1 MLQFLPYALAAY
13 GGYKGYKASK
23 DAGGSGIQRLLA
35 GATGAVAG
43 YYGGKG
49 ALAGGSALNIPGFS
63 AAQSSFTPFLQTAP
77 LQALG
82 ANFPALNIP
91 QATQVSTTPFLQ
103 KGAMFP
109 GEDQLGALGPG
120 QQFDSISGL
129 QAAAKTAAA
138 TGGAGGP
145 GGQRAPMNALQKLLF
160 QQRIEDGKF
169 TGELQFSP
177 GKVAAAIGAGT
188 YLSGAFEPK
197 PIDVY
202 TPTYNLGVAELQRQ
216 RGGFKYIDPVTGEEK
231 TFEQPYIP
239 EAGRDPEFK
248 VGNIELSKNTF
259 NTGGLA
265 TIKKFNEGGV
275 NFLPSKVTHD
285 ENDSNNYVRAK
296 GYVEDGSGTG
306 DKDEDTM
313 LAQLADGEFVTRA
326 DGVLGAGIIAGANPE
341 SFKDMREKGA
351 SYFYEQQKR
360 YKRVFDLLKGSR
372 NAKAEI
378 N

>member
-13 GGYKGYKASK
+13 GGYRGYKASK
-23 DAGGSGIQRLLA
+23 DAGVSGIGRLLDTA
-35 GATGAVAG
+35 IGAAAG

-49 ALAGGSALNIPGFS
+49 VLTGGSALNIPGFQ
-63 AAQSSFTPFLQTAP
+63 AAQANFTPFLSTGP
-77 LQALG
+77 LQSLAQNYPNLG
-82 ANFPALNIP
+82 IP
-91 QATQVSTTPFLQ
+91 KINPL
-103 KGAMFP
+103 P
-109 GEDQLGALGPG
+109 GEDQLGVLGEG
-120 QQFDSISGL
+120 QQFDSLASL
-129 QAAAKTAAA
+129 QKQAQVANTVAGVT
-138 TGGAGGP
+138 TGGP
-145 GGQRAPMNALQKLLF
+145 GGQKVDMNTLQKLLF
-160 QQRIEDGKF
+160 RNRVVDGKF
-169 TGELQFSP
+169 TGELQIDP
-177 GKVAAAIGAGT
+177 AKAAAAIAATT
-188 YLSGAFEPK
+188 YFSGAFEPK

-202 TPTYNLGVAELQRQ
+202 TPTYNLAVAELQER
-216 RGGFKYIDPVTGEEK
+216 RGGFKYIDPVSGEEK

-239 EAGRDPEFK
+239 EADRDPDFRT
-248 VGNIELSKNTF
+248 GPIELSKNTF

-265 TIKKFNEGGV
+265 SIPKYNTGGI
-275 NFLPSKVTHD
+275 NYLPSKVTHD
-285 ENDSNNYVRAK
+285 ENDSNNYVRAQ

-372 NAKAEI
+372 DAKAKV